1 MARHPIEVAAANPII
16 GYRQAVQIAEL
27 AYREGRP
34 MIDVALEHMDL
45 RREQLGDVLD
55 PEKLTAGG
63 I

>member
-1 MARHPIEVAAANPII
+1 
-16 GYRQAVQIAEL
+16 
-27 AYREGRP
+27 